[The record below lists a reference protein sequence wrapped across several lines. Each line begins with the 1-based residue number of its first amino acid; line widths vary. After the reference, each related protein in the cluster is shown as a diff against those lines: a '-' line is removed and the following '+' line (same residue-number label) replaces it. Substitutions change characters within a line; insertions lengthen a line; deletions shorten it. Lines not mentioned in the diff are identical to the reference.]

1 MFAYQSHI
9 VEVVMLDNGLIALG
23 DVNSRGQKAEVAMLQ
38 YVLFLRRKI
47 AAFSFA
53 HAQSLKKLRENVPQ
67 KVLTPLSR
75 GGTFAEGPRPSR
87 NRSSRSREDK
97 LCS

>member
-47 AAFSFA
+47 AAFS
-53 HAQSLKKLRENVPQ
+53 LLM
-67 KVLTPLSR
+67 
-75 GGTFAEGPRPSR
+75 PRA
-87 NRSSRSREDK
+87 
-97 LCS
+97 